1 MNSTK
6 FKEFTVEVFGGET
19 QRYASHFQAKK
30 KDLLDRIVNVEGM
43 EYELPFMI
51 KINTFHPRLKG
62 APPDKSYIVMNQFLK
77 SRAEGYSGFIPFSK
91 TLVLLD
97 AVIAG
102 VQMIYDEVTGKGKGE
117 EKGEE
122 KKAIDYDLVDTS
134 ILGDDEDDG
143 FDWGESE
150 EEIDLSTIDGA
161 IGDINEPEDEEVP
174 DSLIDTIKAPSMSDV
189 REMERIEREK
199 QLEEAKQVKISE
211 MKASEDILEFD
222 DILGDTSA
230 SAVPA
235 EPEGPPPLPP
245 ELIEQCQ
252 KYEIDSNMDLTA
264 IDQKA
269 KELQFQRENL
279 NDMIAQARDAQAQNL
294 ITPEQLNQQMEMIK
308 SEAMKLN
315 EQIMLVEQLR
325 HLKQA
330 Q

>member
-1 MNSTK
+1 
-6 FKEFTVEVFGGET
+6 
-19 QRYASHFQAKK
+19 
-30 KDLLDRIVNVEGM
+30 
-43 EYELPFMI
+43 
-51 KINTFHPRLKG
+51 
-62 APPDKSYIVMNQFLK
+62 
-77 SRAEGYSGFIPFSK
+77 
-91 TLVLLD
+91 
-97 AVIAG
+97 
-102 VQMIYDEVTGKGKGE
+102 
-117 EKGEE
+117 
-122 KKAIDYDLVDTS
+122 
-134 ILGDDEDDG
+134 
-143 FDWGESE
+143 
-150 EEIDLSTIDGA
+150 
-161 IGDINEPEDEEVP
+161 
-174 DSLIDTIKAPSMSDV
+174 MSDV